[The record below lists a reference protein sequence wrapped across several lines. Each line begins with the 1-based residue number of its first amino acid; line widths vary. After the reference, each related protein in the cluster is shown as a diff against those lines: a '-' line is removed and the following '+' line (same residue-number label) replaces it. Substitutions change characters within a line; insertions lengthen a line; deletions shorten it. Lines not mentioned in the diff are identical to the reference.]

1 MIASVNVFVGGFDAD
16 VRRQPS
22 QTSTGRLSHR
32 SARTQKISFDE
43 RLADRAGLNAIKK
56 IEVDH
61 AGLASAFGLALS
73 VLLAAIAAEVREQ
86 NPTAEWRIHLV
97 RAEFAD
103 FASCQLA
110 CHRVSARWSTEHVC
124 SLGHVIPVQ
133 YSSACEK
140 FL

>member
-1 MIASVNVFVGGFDAD
+1 
-16 VRRQPS
+16 
-22 QTSTGRLSHR
+22 
-32 SARTQKISFDE
+32 
-43 RLADRAGLNAIKK
+43 LADRAGLNAIKK

-110 CHRVSARWSTEHVC
+110 CHRVSARVEHRTLLLPGARGTCPILFRV
-124 SLGHVIPVQ
+124 
-133 YSSACEK
+133 
-140 FL
+140 